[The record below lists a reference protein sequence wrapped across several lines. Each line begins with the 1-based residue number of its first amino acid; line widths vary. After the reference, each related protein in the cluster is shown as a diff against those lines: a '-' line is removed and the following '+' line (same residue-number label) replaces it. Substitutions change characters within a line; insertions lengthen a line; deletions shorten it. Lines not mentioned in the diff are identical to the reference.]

1 MDTPDPK
8 LIAALENTPGNFL
21 ERLTALEQKV
31 EELQIV
37 DLQPL
42 EVILHG
48 RTVTLPVF
56 LSPAEGVLVTDPID
70 SGYTGLFISGNGI
83 EYGGSLY
90 VMGNVVNGQLKI
102 GISDGIFIAAGD
114 ETDPSYVQWVLG
126 SGDVVG
132 SITAFELADQTSSGI
147 EIVGRQS
154 TAADNS
160 RVILNARDLSNNI
173 LASFHLVSRGDATF
187 DFRSGTNDA
196 KGQQSLVIQTNVK
209 SADNAAINT
218 VLYLDSYNKGTPAD
232 GFGTALAMRAED
244 TNGDMEGLGY
254 FGWRYED
261 SAHGTE
267 RSNAILGSIIDSAT
281 YVESILPAA
290 GHAAYV
296 MVDGASN
303 ALDFS
308 LSSANFTAGQ
318 ALAAQINI
326 NAPMRLRSVSVRNN
340 DTASERKWNWGLYLQ
355 KTNTG
360 NADENTLI
368 QVAVGGT
375 AETFTATV
383 ASLRTI
389 AASSAPVY
397 ICPGVYWLIFQN
409 QHASNTFALGRI
421 TGTSFGGVCQ
431 TKVITNPFGSTIDF
445 VAATWTKS
453 ASVFG
458 MRLNGD
464 VFGQTAAF

>member
-1 MDTPDPK
+1 M
-8 LIAALENTPGNFL
+8 PGS
-21 ERLTALEQKV
+21 V
-31 EELQIV
+31 
-37 DLQPL
+37 
-42 EVILHG
+42 
-48 RTVTLPVF
+48 
-56 LSPAEGVLVTDPID
+56 
-70 SGYTGLFISGNGI
+70 
-83 EYGGSLY
+83 
-90 VMGNVVNGQLKI
+90 
-102 GISDGIFIAAGD
+102 
-114 ETDPSYVQWVLG
+114 
-126 SGDVVG
+126 
-132 SITAFELADQTSSGI
+132 
-147 EIVGRQS
+147 
-154 TAADNS
+154 
-160 RVILNARDLSNNI
+160 NNI

-326 NAPMRLRSVSVRNN
+326 NAPMRLRSVSVR
-340 DTASERKWNWGLYLQ
+340 TMTRPASVNGTGDCTLQ
-355 KTNTG
+355 KTNTATPMKHINTG
-360 NADENTLI
+360 SRGRHGRNIHRDSGLPANHRGEQCTGIYLPGRVLADLSESTREQYVCTRQDHGHQLW
-368 QVAVGGT
+368 
-375 AETFTATV
+375 
-383 ASLRTI
+383 S
-389 AASSAPVY
+389 
-397 ICPGVYWLIFQN
+397 
-409 QHASNTFALGRI
+409 
-421 TGTSFGGVCQ
+421 VCQ